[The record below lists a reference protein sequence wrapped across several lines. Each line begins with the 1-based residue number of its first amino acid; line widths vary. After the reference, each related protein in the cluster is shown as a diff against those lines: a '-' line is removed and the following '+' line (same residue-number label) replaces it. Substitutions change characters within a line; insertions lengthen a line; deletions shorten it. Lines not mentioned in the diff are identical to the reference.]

1 MTYNAGAYVGICKS
15 INHFLVVIASFKT
28 SGAFKYLVA
37 KFFQDDNKMSALTD
51 FERELIVGGQ
61 LVGASMI
68 TVARV
73 VEASRAAVSSIM
85 TGYSVPG
92 KTSSVKHKSSQK
104 MILTD
109 RDRRVLKRIVT
120 YNKTTVLKIGLLKS
134 GSDLNLYLQSPVS
147 IKKA

>member
-1 MTYNAGAYVGICKS
+1 
-15 INHFLVVIASFKT
+15 
-28 SGAFKYLVA
+28 
-37 KFFQDDNKMSALTD
+37 MSALAD

-68 TVARV
+68 AVTRV
-73 VEASRAAVSSIM
+73 VEVSRAAVSSIM
-85 TGYSVPG
+85 TAYLVPG
-92 KTSSVKHKSSQK
+92 KTSSMKHKSSQK

-120 YNKTTVLKIGLLKS
+120 CNKTTVLKI

-147 IKKA
+147 IKKV